1 MPNLGNSS
9 RYPETY
15 FMVYA
20 FLMLS
25 DPILEQHLAAA
36 TNRAYYLGA
45 ILGLAVGFVVGVLFW
60 P

>member
-1 MPNLGNSS
+1 
-9 RYPETY
+9 
-15 FMVYA
+15 MVYA
-20 FLMLS
+20 FIMLS

-36 TNRAYYLGA
+36 TSRAYYLGA